1 MDCCIIF
8 EGDGNISKD
17 SLRLR
22 GICSDSNDAINLIL
36 KHHKFKPEDLISI
49 GELDDLTE
57 DEIEE
62 ALQNVIENH
71 LMFDGTVKSEK
82 ANLSYIITCFEYS
95 CDFDRW
101 IEDTTEYI

>member
-8 EGDGNISKD
+8 EGDGNLSKD
-17 SLRLR
+17 SMKFKA
-22 GICSDSNDAINLIL
+22 ICADSNEAILMIL

-49 GELDDLTE
+49 GELDDLSE
-57 DEIEE
+57 DEIED

-82 ANLSYIITCFEYS
+82 ANLSYIIAEFEYS
-95 CDFDRW
+95 CDFGTW
-101 IEDTTEYI
+101 IDDVTEYT